1 MLSGWATTDVFETFE
16 TFASGT
22 IPEHHPVT
30 FNALLSVAV
39 GNSGLEL
46 AGLRGPTSVS

>member
-1 MLSGWATTDVFETFE
+1 MSSGQVITEVFETFE
-16 TFASGT
+16 TFAPGA